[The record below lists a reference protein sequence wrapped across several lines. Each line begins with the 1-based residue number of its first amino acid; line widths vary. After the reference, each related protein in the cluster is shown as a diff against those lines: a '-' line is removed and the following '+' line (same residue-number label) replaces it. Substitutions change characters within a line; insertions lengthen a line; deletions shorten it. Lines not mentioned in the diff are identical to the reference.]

1 MKIWGCRNRVLGSIV
16 VDSTS
21 NSQSKTK
28 KMRFGCFYFTF
39 TIIGLLLAFWFGFG
53 WFILLQTIRQI
64 MFTITPLYILVLMKF
79 VDPEYANSKKLSLG
93 SSWFTSYTSVV
104 TLVFLILLTV
114 LFFWKINIS
123 VVDIIGLMR

>member
-1 MKIWGCRNRVLGSIV
+1 
-16 VDSTS
+16 
-21 NSQSKTK
+21 
-28 KMRFGCFYFTF
+28 
-39 TIIGLLLAFWFGFG
+39 
-53 WFILLQTIRQI
+53 